1 MKKTF
6 IYSFVVVF
14 PVLLVSCGVFAKNQN
29 STYKTQLDT
38 SGTAP
43 TTEIVKGQGLKG
55 AQFNAVDEQG
65 RKLNFEIKNVEPDPK
80 DPKNKP
86 IFTQYFISIQQ
97 ILNGRICVLL
107 MPRMSP
113 RQFR

>member
-29 STYKTQLDT
+29 STYKTELDT
-38 SGTAP
+38 SATAP
-43 TTEIVKGQGLKG
+43 TTEIVKGKDLKG

-65 RKLNFEIKNVEPDPK
+65 RKLNLTQKTLK
-80 DPKNKP
+80 KKP
-86 IFTQYFISIQQ
+86 IFTQSFI
-97 ILNGRICVLL
+97 
-107 MPRMSP
+107 
-113 RQFR
+113 

>member
-29 STYKTQLDT
+29 STYKTELDT
-38 SGTAP
+38 SATAP
-43 TTEIVKGQGLKG
+43 TTEIVKGKDLKG

-65 RKLNFEIKNVEPDPK
+65 RKLNFQIKDVELDPK
-80 DPKNKP
+80 DPEKETYLY
-86 IFTQYFISIQQ
+86 IA
-97 ILNGRICVLL
+97 ILNHYHDYGTIICNT
-107 MPRMSP
+107 
-113 RQFR
+113 

>member
-29 STYKTQLDT
+29 TTYKTELDT
-38 SGTAP
+38 SATAS
-43 TTEIVKGQGLKG
+43 TTEIVKGKDLKG

-65 RKLNFEIKNVEPDPK
+65 RKLNFQIKDVELDPK
-80 DPKNKP
+80 DPEKETYLYTV
-86 IFTQYFISIQQ
+86 FYLDSADSQSGLFRS
-97 ILNGRICVLL
+97 
-107 MPRMSP
+107 
-113 RQFR
+113 RQ